1 MEESIKIFF
10 DNPKILRTDNLNI
23 LQGITGLYFIF
34 TRSIDIQYPF
44 EKSKLIYIGMSEK
57 KTNSIKKRLSGHLDG
72 ISNVGLRNYGK
83 VDTLYFTYLNFDIL
97 KEMWNLKIEDL
108 ETYFL
113 HSFVKNYGV
122 SPICNNKLNSAILSE
137 NLPIKLE
144 IDWKYFK

>member
-10 DNPKILRTDNLNI
+10 DNPKLLATDNLSI

-34 TRSIDIQYPF
+34 TKSIYIQYPF

-57 KTNSIKKRLSGHLDG
+57 RTTSIKKRLSGHLDG
-72 ISNVGLRNYGK
+72 ISNVGLRNYGQA
-83 VDTLYFTYLNFDIL
+83 DTLFFTYLNFDIL

-113 HSFVKNYGV
+113 HSFVKKYGV

-137 NLPIKLE
+137 NLPMKLE